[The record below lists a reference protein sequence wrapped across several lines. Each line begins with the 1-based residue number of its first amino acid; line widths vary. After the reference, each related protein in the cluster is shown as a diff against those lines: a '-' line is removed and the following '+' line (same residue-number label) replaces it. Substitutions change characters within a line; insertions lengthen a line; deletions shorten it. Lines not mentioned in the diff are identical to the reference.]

1 MNPRDAL
8 NSPDDLSDD
17 NARPLENDEREADD
31 DEELVELI
39 QDEHLEEVK

>member
-1 MNPRDAL
+1 MPNKR
-8 NSPDDLSDD
+8 
-17 NARPLENDEREADD
+17 RQLEFHED